1 MDIDE
6 LRRNFVHGEADHD
19 RLHKADFDRLMAEG
33 WRNFGCKF
41 FRYSLAVNDDDIFL
55 HVIPLRVRLS
65 DLKLS
70 HSQKRVLKKNGDFQ
84 ITIEPVNITD
94 EVVDLFFRH
103 RERFTEYPP
112 ENIYVYLSDDP
123 ANRPVEGKQFNVRDG
138 SGKLLAV
145 GITNV
150 GEECLSAVYSCF
162 EPAEKSRS
170 LGIFLMLKE
179 IEYAQFLGMS
189 YYYHGYAY
197 DKPSYYDYKKRFTA
211 LEAFDWKGKWLP
223 FENEP
228 A

>member
-6 LRRNFVHGEADHD
+6 LRKNFVHGEAEHD
-19 RLHKADFDRLMAEG
+19 RLNKADFDRLMAEG

-41 FRYSLAVNDDDIFL
+41 FRYNLVINSDDILL

-65 DLKLS
+65 ELRLS
-70 HSQKRVLKKNGDFQ
+70 KSQERVLKKNADLQ
-84 ITIEPVNITD
+84 IAIDPISITGEVIE
-94 EVVDLFFRH
+94 LFFRH

-123 ANRPVEGKQFNVRDG
+123 ANKPVEGKQFNVRDRD
-138 SGKLLAV
+138 GKLLAV

-162 EPAEKSRS
+162 EPTEKGRS

-179 IEYAQFLGMS
+179 MEYAQFLGMS
-189 YYYHGYAY
+189 FYYHGYAH
-197 DKPSYYDYKKRFTA
+197 DRPSYYDYKKRFTA
-211 LEAFDWKGKWLP
+211 LEAFDWRGNWLP
-223 FENEP
+223 FEKES

>member
-6 LRRNFVHGEADHD
+6 LRRNFVHGEAEHY
-19 RLHKADFDRLMAEG
+19 RLNRPDFDRLMAEG

-41 FRYSLAVNDDDIFL
+41 FRYNLGFHGEDLV
-55 HVIPLRVRLS
+55 HVIPLRVQLS
-65 DLKLS
+65 ELKLS
-70 HSQKRVLKKNGDFQ
+70 QSQKRILKRNVNLQ
-84 ITIEPVNITD
+84 VTIEPINITD

-112 ENIYVYLSDDP
+112 ENIYIYLSDDP

-138 SGKLLAV
+138 SGKLLAL

-150 GEECLSAVYSCF
+150 GEDCLSAVYSCF
-162 EPAEKSRS
+162 EPTEKSRS

-179 IEYAQFLGMS
+179 IEYAQYLGMS

-211 LEAFDWKGKWLP
+211 LEAFDWKGNWLP
-223 FENEP
+223 FERQT